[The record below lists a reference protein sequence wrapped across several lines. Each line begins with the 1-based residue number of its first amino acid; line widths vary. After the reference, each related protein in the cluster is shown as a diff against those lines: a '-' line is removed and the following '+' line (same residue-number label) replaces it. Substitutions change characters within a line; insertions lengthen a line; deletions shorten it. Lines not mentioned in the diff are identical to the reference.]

1 MAGMALSFPP
11 EAEAFRAEVRV
22 FLAEHLPK
30 DWKGL
35 GALDRVE
42 AKEFTNR
49 WRRTLAE
56 HGMIGITWPKECG
69 GQGRPKIDQVVLA
82 EEFAWAGV
90 PIYRVPDTTSV
101 KMLGNTLVNWG
112 TEDQKR
118 RHLPPLIA
126 GDTTWVQGYSEPES
140 GSDLAS
146 IHLRAVRDGDEW
158 VLNGQKIWT
167 SCGMEGTGIFLL
179 ARTDPDAPQHRG
191 ITFFLCEFPNPGVE
205 VRPIK
210 TLTGDDEFCEV
221 FFTDARIP
229 AQNMVGPLNDGW
241 KVANSLLGLER
252 GEEAATNP
260 IFFRAELDRI
270 VQLARDSGKIDDPV
284 VRDRLA
290 WCHMKV
296 EIMRFLGYRILTQI
310 VRDGKIGPAASI
322 SKLYWSEYHQKAV
335 DLAMS
340 LLGADGMVRE
350 GRRPN
355 KHFRTDEPGAANT
368 SNSWIDV
375 FLINARSGTVYAGT
389 SEIQRNILAENIL
402 GLPKEPRPTMLGPAS
417 PG

>member
-1 MAGMALSFPP
+1 MAGMDLSFPP
-11 EAEAFRAEVRV
+11 EAEAFRAEVRA

-56 HGMIGITWPKECG
+56 HGMIGITWPKEYG
-69 GQGRPKIDQVVLA
+69 GQGRPKLDQVVLA
-82 EEFAWAGV
+82 EEFARAGV

-221 FFTDARIP
+221 FFTDTRIP
-229 AQNMVGPLNDGW
+229 AANMVGPFNDGW

-270 VQLARDSGKIDDPV
+270 VQLARDTGKIDNPV

-402 GLPKEPRPTMLGPAS
+402 GLPKEPRSPA
-417 PG
+417 

>member
-1 MAGMALSFPP
+1 MAGIDLSFPP
-11 EAEAFRAEVRV
+11 EAEAFRADVRA

-35 GALDRVE
+35 GALDRAD

-56 HGMIGITWPKECG
+56 HGMIGITWPKEYG

-82 EEFAWAGV
+82 EEFARVGA

-146 IHLRAVRDGDEW
+146 IHLRAVRDADEW

-229 AQNMVGPLNDGW
+229 AEHMVGPLNDGW

-270 VQLARDSGKIDDPV
+270 VQLARNTGKINDPV

-290 WCHMKV
+290 WCHMRV

-389 SEIQRNILAENIL
+389 SEIQRNILGENIL
-402 GLPKEPRPTMLGPAS
+402 GLPKEPRPIV
-417 PG
+417 

>member
-1 MAGMALSFPP
+1 MAGMDLSFPP

-22 FLAEHLPK
+22 FLAEYLPK

-35 GALDRVE
+35 GALDRAD

-49 WRRTLAE
+49 WRRTLAA
-56 HGMIGITWPKECG
+56 HGMIGITWPKEYG

-82 EEFAWAGV
+82 EEFARAGV

-101 KMLGNTLVNWG
+101 KRLGNTLVNWG

-179 ARTDPDAPQHRG
+179 ARTDADATQHRG
-191 ITFFLCEFPNPGVE
+191 ITFFLCELPNPGVE

-270 VQLARDSGKIDDPV
+270 VQLARDTGKINDPV

-402 GLPKEPRPTMLGPAS
+402 GLPKEPRPAK
-417 PG
+417 

>member
-1 MAGMALSFPP
+1 MAGMDLSFPP
-11 EAEAFRAEVRV
+11 EAEAYRAEVRA

-56 HGMIGITWPKECG
+56 YGMIGITWPKEYG
-69 GQGRPKIDQVVLA
+69 GQGRPKLDQVVLA
-82 EEFAWAGV
+82 EEFARTGV

-146 IHLRAVRDGDEW
+146 VHLRAVRDGDEW

-179 ARTDPDAPQHRG
+179 ARTDTDAPQHRG

-229 AQNMVGPLNDGW
+229 AENMVGPLNDGW

-270 VQLARDSGKIDDPV
+270 VQLARDTGKIDDPV

-402 GLPKEPRPTMLGPAS
+402 GLPKEPRPAMPGPAR
-417 PG
+417 PR

>member
-1 MAGMALSFPP
+1 MAGMDLSFPP
-11 EAEAFRAEVRV
+11 EAEAFRAEVRA

-30 DWKGL
+30 DWTGL

-49 WRRTLAE
+49 WRQTLAQ
-56 HGMIGITWPKECG
+56 HGMIGITWPKEYG
-69 GQGRPKIDQVVLA
+69 GQGRPKLDQVVLA
-82 EEFAWAGV
+82 EEFARAGV

-118 RHLPPLIA
+118 RHLPPIIA

-146 IHLRAVRDGDEW
+146 IHLRAVRDGDDW

-270 VQLARDSGKIDDPV
+270 IQLARDSAKINDPV

-296 EIMRFLGYRILTQI
+296 ETMRFLGYRILTQI

-340 LLGADGMVRE
+340 LLGADGTVRE

-402 GLPKEPRPTMLGPAS
+402 GLPKEPRPAT
-417 PG
+417 

>member
-1 MAGMALSFPP
+1 MAGMDLSFPP
-11 EAEAFRAEVRV
+11 EAEAFRTQVRA

-30 DWKGL
+30 NWKGL

-56 HGMIGITWPKECG
+56 HGMIGITWPKEYG
-69 GQGRPKIDQVVLA
+69 GQGRPKLDQVVLA
-82 EEFAWAGV
+82 EEFARAGV

-179 ARTDPDAPQHRG
+179 ARTDTDAPQHRG

-229 AQNMVGPLNDGW
+229 AENMVGPLNDGW

-252 GEEAATNP
+252 GASSSEPNLIA
-260 IFFRAELDRI
+260 LC
-270 VQLARDSGKIDDPV
+270 SS
-284 VRDRLA
+284 
-290 WCHMKV
+290 
-296 EIMRFLGYRILTQI
+296 LGT
-310 VRDGKIGPAASI
+310 PAGS
-322 SKLYWSEYHQKAV
+322 
-335 DLAMS
+335 
-340 LLGADGMVRE
+340 
-350 GRRPN
+350 
-355 KHFRTDEPGAANT
+355 RTPSCVTGWPGAT
-368 SNSWIDV
+368 
-375 FLINARSGTVYAGT
+375 
-389 SEIQRNILAENIL
+389 
-402 GLPKEPRPTMLGPAS
+402 
-417 PG
+417 

>member
-1 MAGMALSFPP
+1 MAGMDLSFPP
-11 EAEAFRAEVRV
+11 EAEAFRADVRA

-49 WRRTLAE
+49 WRLTLAE
-56 HGMIGITWPKECG
+56 HGMIGITWPKEYG
-69 GQGRPKIDQVVLA
+69 GQGRPKLDQVVLA
-82 EEFAWAGV
+82 EEFALAGV

-112 TEDQKR
+112 TEDQKH

-146 IHLRAVRDGDEW
+146 IHLQAVRDGDEW

>member
-1 MAGMALSFPP
+1 MAGMDLTFPP
-11 EAEAFRAEVRV
+11 EAEAFRAEVRA

-56 HGMIGITWPKECG
+56 HGMIGITWPKEYG
-69 GQGRPKIDQVVLA
+69 GQGRPKLNQVVLA
-82 EEFAWAGV
+82 EEFARAGV

-146 IHLRAVRDGDEW
+146 IHLRAVRNGDEW

-179 ARTDPDAPQHRG
+179 ARSDPDAPQHRG

-229 AQNMVGPLNDGW
+229 AENMVGPLNDGW

-270 VQLARDSGKIDDPV
+270 IQLARDSGKIDNPV

-402 GLPKEPRPTMLGPAS
+402 GLPKEPRPIV
-417 PG
+417 

>member
-1 MAGMALSFPP
+1 MAGMDLSFPP
-11 EAEAFRAEVRV
+11 ETEAFRAEVRV
-22 FLAEHLPK
+22 FLAEHLPA

-35 GALDRVE
+35 GALDRAE
-42 AKEFTNR
+42 AKEFTNS

-56 HGMIGITWPKECG
+56 HGMISITWPKEYG
-69 GQGRPKIDQVVLA
+69 GQGRPKLDQVVLA
-82 EEFAWAGV
+82 EEFARAGV

-146 IHLRAVRDGDEW
+146 VHLRAVRDGDEW

-270 VQLARDSGKIDDPV
+270 VQLARDTGKIDDPV

-402 GLPKEPRPTMLGPAS
+402 GLPKEPRPIV
-417 PG
+417 

>member
-1 MAGMALSFPP
+1 MDLSFPP
-11 EAEAFRAEVRV
+11 EAEAFRDEVRS
-22 FLAEHLPK
+22 FLAEHLPA

-56 HGMIGITWPKECG
+56 HGMIGITWPKEYG
-69 GQGRPKIDQVVLA
+69 GQGRPKLDQVVLA
-82 EEFAWAGV
+82 EEFARAGV

-179 ARTDPDAPQHRG
+179 ARTEPDAPQHRG

-229 AQNMVGPLNDGW
+229 AQNMVGPLNGGW

-270 VQLARDSGKIDDPV
+270 IQLARDSGKIHDPV
-284 VRDRLA
+284 IRDRLA

-296 EIMRFLGYRILTQI
+296 ETMRFLGYRILTQI

-402 GLPKEPRPTMLGPAS
+402 GLPKEPRPVS
-417 PG
+417 

>member
-1 MAGMALSFPP
+1 MAGMDLSFPP
-11 EAEAFRAEVRV
+11 EAEAFRTQVRA
-22 FLAEHLPK
+22 FLAEHLPT

-35 GALDRVE
+35 GTLDRVE

-56 HGMIGITWPKECG
+56 YGMIGITWPKEYG
-69 GQGRPKIDQVVLA
+69 GQGRPKLDQVVLA
-82 EEFAWAGV
+82 EEFARAGV

-229 AQNMVGPLNDGW
+229 AENMVGPLNDGW

-270 VQLARDSGKIDDPV
+270 VQLARDTGRINDPV

-402 GLPKEPRPTMLGPAS
+402 GLPKEPRPTKPAS